1 MSTATII
8 DQLATPTA
16 VIGFGVTTLLLL
28 GTTFYYYINKSK
40 NGDTTS
46 NNSSSSSST
55 MNGHG
60 AESIVKELD
69 RMVRLSVLFLLRPL
83 FVSIFRLPS
92 RVRSI

>member
-28 GTTFYYYINKSK
+28 GTTFYYIQSK
-40 NGDTTS
+40 NGDTS
-46 NNSSSSSST
+46 NNSSSST

-69 RMVRLSVLFLLRPL
+69 RMVR
-83 FVSIFRLPS
+83 
-92 RVRSI
+92 

>member
-46 NNSSSSSST
+46 NNSSSSGSST

-60 AESIVKELD
+60 AESTVKELD
-69 RMVRLSVLFLLRPL
+69 RMVR
-83 FVSIFRLPS
+83 RL
-92 RVRSI
+92 

>member
-40 NGDTTS
+40 NGDTS
-46 NNSSSSSST
+46 NNSSSST

-69 RMVRLSVLFLLRPL
+69 RMVR
-83 FVSIFRLPS
+83 RL
-92 RVRSI
+92 

>member
-40 NGDTTS
+40 NGDTR